1 MGVFRKSCR
10 KSSFHTLK
18 KLVYH
23 EFTYTLR
30 KKIGE
35 VPRGHKRKKSGHDS
49 DDENGMIDR
58 FRRGEDTPS
67 DYEIESKSDDED
79 EEMNLNQR

>member
-1 MGVFRKSCR
+1 MHELLFFLIKKKFVFFSPK
-10 KSSFHTLK
+10 
-18 KLVYH
+18 
-23 EFTYTLR
+23 

-35 VPRGHKRKKSGHDS
+35 VPRGHKRKKSGNDS

>member
-1 MGVFRKSCR
+1 MNYFFS
-10 KSSFHTLK
+10 HQK
-18 KLVYH
+18 KICIF
-23 EFTYTLR
+23 FT

-35 VPRGHKRKKSGHDS
+35 VPRGHKRKKSGNDS

>member
-1 MGVFRKSCR
+1 MHELLFFLIK
-10 KSSFHTLK
+10 KNLYFFHQ
-18 KLVYH
+18 
-23 EFTYTLR
+23 

-35 VPRGHKRKKSGHDS
+35 VPRGHKRKKSGNDS

>member
-1 MGVFRKSCR
+1 MHELLFFLIKKKFVFFSP
-10 KSSFHTLK
+10 
-18 KLVYH
+18 
-23 EFTYTLR
+23 

-35 VPRGHKRKKSGHDS
+35 VPRGHKRKKSGNDS

>member
-1 MGVFRKSCR
+1 MNYFFF
-10 KSSFHTLK
+10 SSKKNLYFFH
-18 KLVYH
+18 H
-23 EFTYTLR
+23 Q

-35 VPRGHKRKKSGHDS
+35 VPRGHKRKKSGNDS

>member
-1 MGVFRKSCR
+1 MNLLILF
-10 KSSFHTLK
+10 
-18 KLVYH
+18 
-23 EFTYTLR
+23 E